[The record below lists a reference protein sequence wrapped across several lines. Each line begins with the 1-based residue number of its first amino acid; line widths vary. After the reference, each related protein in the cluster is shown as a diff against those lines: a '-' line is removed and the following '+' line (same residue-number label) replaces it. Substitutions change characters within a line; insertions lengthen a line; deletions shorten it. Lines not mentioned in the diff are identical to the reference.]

1 MRIDEG
7 RANTAAMT
15 RPASAAAMP
24 LRRRTLLRHAAA
36 ATAAFVAA
44 PLVRG
49 ARAAMQEVVVVGAGW
64 GGLAAAHALRRLA
77 PDTLAVTVIDRER
90 AFRSLPLSNPWLAG
104 ARADE
109 ALPRVALDALGAR
122 QGWRSLAADVS
133 AIDRAARRVH
143 LRSPDGAATALGY
156 DWLVVATGAAYD
168 VERGFG
174 GHGDDGDAAAT
185 RAALA
190 AFPPGFV
197 AGAELDACRRGLDAF
212 AAAPGRG
219 GTLVLT
225 VPPPPYRC
233 PPAPYERAALLAR
246 WLERRRP
253 GAKLVLI
260 DAGGGM
266 ARYNRLYAE
275 RHAGRIEHLRHAV
288 VRRVDARSKTIETDI
303 GGVLRFDHA
312 LLLPAMH
319 AGTLVAQA
327 GLLERDGRDGRAAAA
342 SPAAPPARW
351 AAVDADTL
359 RSRHDD
365 RVWVVGDA
373 LGDVSPLFG
382 AYPKA
387 AQIAAELGA
396 AAAAQIVAPARGDA
410 PPRAALPASHC
421 HVWLDAEPREQL
433 VIETSYRRRGDG
445 VIAQSMRQIDNPQ
458 PRDED
463 VAWGRSVMSE
473 RLGIVEAR

>member
-1 MRIDEG
+1 MDG
-7 RANTAAMT
+7 RRGGALTATPRPRAMT
-15 RPASAAAMP
+15 TT
-24 LRRRTLLRHAAA
+24 LQRRRTLLQRAAA
-36 ATAAFVAA
+36 VGCASLVGVPLALRATAA
-44 PLVRG
+44 R
-49 ARAAMQEVVVVGAGW
+49 RQVVVIGAGW

-77 PDTLAVTVIDRER
+77 PDALDVTVIDRER
-90 AFRSLPLSNPWLAG
+90 VFRALPLSNAWLAG
-104 ARADE
+104 ARDGE
-109 ALPRVALDALGAR
+109 PLPRVALDALAAR
-122 QGWRSLAADVS
+122 QGWRFVAADVS
-133 AIDRAARRVH
+133 AIDRAARRVQ
-143 LRSPDGAATALGY
+143 LRDGAALGY

-174 GHGDDGDAAAT
+174 GHGDGGDTEAT

-190 AFPPGFV
+190 AFPPAFV

-246 WLERRRP
+246 WLQRRRP
-253 GAKLVLI
+253 DAKLVLI

-275 RHAGRIEHLRHAV
+275 RHAGRIEHVRHAV
-288 VRRVDARSKTIETDI
+288 VHRVDARAKTIETDV

-312 LLLPAMH
+312 LLLPTMH
-319 AGTLVAQA
+319 AGALVAQA
-327 GLLERDGRDGRAAAA
+327 GLLERDAEGR
-342 SPAAPPARW
+342 PLRW

-359 RSRHDD
+359 RSRHDE
-365 RVWVVGDA
+365 RVWIVGDA
-373 LGDVSPLFG
+373 QGSVSQLFG

-396 AAAAQIVAPARGDA
+396 AAAAQIAAAARGDA
-410 PPRAALPASHC
+410 APPPAALPASQC

-433 VIETSYRRRGDG
+433 VIETNYRRRGDG
-445 VIAQSMRQIDNPQ
+445 VIAQAVRQVDNPQ

-463 VAWGRSVMSE
+463 VAWGRGVMRE
-473 RLGIVEAR
+473 RLGAE